1 MHDLKKEKLKRSFGL
16 ALDILFTLVLLFSIS
31 MVVSTLSMR
40 KDFFGFRL
48 GIVQSNSMEAS
59 DLYLGDVVSISKQSD
74 YQIGDILVF
83 YLSRSVRT
91 RIDELDLYFGSD
103 ALCSGRIYT
112 IQFDDSRTV
121 FLDMDSI
128 RDIDTETSVV
138 SDEKFV

>member
-59 DLYLGDVVSISKQSD
+59 DLYLGDVVSKSKQSD

-83 YLSRSVRT
+83 
-91 RIDELDLYFGSD
+91 
-103 ALCSGRIYT
+103 
-112 IQFDDSRTV
+112 
-121 FLDMDSI
+121 
-128 RDIDTETSVV
+128 
-138 SDEKFV
+138 